1 VKSVLVGKLDN
12 KKLYYIIDA
21 DETRSDG
28 VLVDD
33 LGKKEL
39 INFWQFVRNEPRV
52 KRMMNSDFHKF
63 LWQDSQNQRE
73 KALWNNVFIAKAFLP
88 DDELLQTVPIK
99 DDILGRKSVLHGL
112 MNRAL
117 DFDITRRSNTVE
129 EKAVRGRLGSAI
141 GRAFKPKRS
150 TGKKFVRRSMEEIEG
165 VLDPRKRRDSDG
177 DGMIFD
183 GTSREMP
190 DPARAASTAPTGFA
204 NTFTSA
210 TMDSQ
215 LPDVDAPLIS
225 VDSRKKRVVSQMRGI
240 SAGTGVPATLKDIS
254 DFMREKFAS
263 AFGFKKIK
271 EKLNDHEAEAFAHWN
286 NGIVPKTAAEAHEI
300 LAKIHPTYIMDRPA
314 RHDELKKHVSF
325 DFLLDKDA
333 TEELK
338 SWEISLLA
346 SHLLFMKEA
355 ENLPNSPIGHN
366 FYYMD
371 LDRAK
376 KVSEKVAKDLMS
388 YFKGESSLKPLP
400 MGYLD
405 LKINFNNR
413 TYRASDPQDLAT
425 LRQIFTSM
433 SILTQLQ
440 GQSDD
445 FYNQIGGLIESQT
458 KSHLGYQDG
467 VSGYWGFNPGAKIT
481 VSGSVEK
488 LYAPRHIV
496 AYQSKD
502 RDLSGIG
509 LPPEESRNQ
518 NISIL
523 DLLRKQ
529 QQSGDRIAITAWL
542 ADEDEITNKKLAA
555 KKEQLS
561 QELKNLEKK
570 FKNKEQEFKISSNS
584 GVLSPEQNINMQK
597 DIIELRQKI
606 EKIVSEIEEIE
617 KNIDV
622 DTPERRKEKAK
633 ALSEILT
640 LNTAHPEHGHG
651 HENLAMYNDVEKSVL
666 ARRDERILEL
676 KAKGSGITGDERQ
689 ELNILSSATDHREL
703 WNWYLFDQMEN
714 GPEEVFEETFNAALQ
729 EISAYGFAER
739 YETLFTID
747 PLEQGVIDGF
757 QGAVRTRLLYAKR
770 DLAGSLTLTRQ
781 NILLLQRRSDSQSIQ
796 MLNDMKDTEKQLV
809 EDIKNIDIVLGDFDK
824 ATDTLK
830 SQPLFDPKT
839 RSTIKVSEEQK
850 NKFNKVLE
858 GYAQILEDMPDRAID
873 IRPGTERGKKLAA
886 IIRRAKVENDELT
899 VGDVVE
905 IISAGRVLVTTN
917 VGSGARF
924 ITIGQNRDLAPTT
937 PEGFSYYG
945 SAIDG
950 LTQNMGQLAVIKDL
964 MDNGLSE
971 LLGEDSEENAMLKR
985 AVQSMGMTA
994 RGGQLQTSAFIPND
1008 LGFIQDMETGAS
1020 RASEDM
1026 EDFDPH
1032 AIVSYLNSLFD
1043 FNNAFPGG
1051 RNPSTSPHDGSVLM
1065 VGNGQYLELD
1075 NFVAALYGDADLL
1088 EKARTKSWGE
1098 LWESLTPEQK
1108 IVVRKAIAKDSR
1120 RYMGMRFDSYP
1131 TEFRGQVLYER
1142 ISQQFSLD
1150 NLSPEEKSLMKAI
1163 VRKMAVAGGESYVE
1177 KGYRTPVPVPISG
1190 IDVLSFLGNYGQRE
1204 LASELN
1210 SALKSGMN
1218 ILGGQSLTPEEK
1230 SALTKYAT
1238 WLLHGSRTDLEQS
1251 VKSENHIFIDNKRT
1265 VVGTR
1270 WTR

>member
-1 VKSVLVGKLDN
+1 MKSVLVGKLDN

-129 EKAVRGRLGSAI
+129 EKAIRGRLGSAI

-190 DPARAASTAPTGFA
+190 DPARAASTASTGVANVFA
-204 NTFTSA
+204 SA

-225 VDSRKKRVVSQMRGI
+225 VDARKKRVVSQMRGI

-286 NGIVPKTAAEAHEI
+286 NGIVPKTVGEAHEI
-300 LAKIHPTYIMDRPA
+300 LAKIHPTYIMNRPA
-314 RHDELKKHVSF
+314 RHDALRKHVAF
-325 DFLLDKDA
+325 DFLMDKDA
-333 TEELK
+333 TEELE

-346 SHLLFMKEA
+346 AHLLFLKEG

-376 KVSEKVAKDLMS
+376 KVSEKVANDLMS

-400 MGYLD
+400 MGYSD
-405 LKINFNNR
+405 LKIELNNR
-413 TYRASDPQDLAT
+413 VYRLSDPQDLAT
-425 LRQIFTSM
+425 VKQIAES
-433 SILTQLQ
+433 LTIIATLQ
-440 GQSDD
+440 GQPDGY
-445 FYNQIGGLIESQT
+445 YNILGEQVLKATQGHIEY
-458 KSHLGYQDG
+458 HDG
-467 VSGYWGFNPGAKIT
+467 VSGYWGFRTGAKINR
-481 VSGSVEK
+481 SGGAEK
-488 LYAPRHIV
+488 LYTPGHIV

-502 RDLSGIG
+502 RDLSSIG
-509 LPPEESRNQ
+509 LPREEARNQ

-542 ADEDEITNKKLAA
+542 SDDDEITNKKLAA

-561 QELKNLEKK
+561 QALKDLEKK
-570 FKNKEQEFKISSNS
+570 FKDKERQFQISSNS
-584 GVLSPEQNINMQK
+584 GALSPEQNINMQK
-597 DIIELRQKI
+597 DIIKMRQEI
-606 EKIVSEIEEIE
+606 EKIISEIEEIE

-640 LNTAHPEHGHG
+640 LNTAHHEHGHG
-651 HENLAMYNDVEKSVL
+651 HENLAIYNDVEKSVL

-676 KAKGSGITGDERQ
+676 KAKGSGISGDERQ
-689 ELNILSSATDHREL
+689 ELNTLSSATDHREL
-703 WNWYLFDQMEN
+703 WNWYLFDQIEN
-714 GPEEVFEETFNAALQ
+714 GPEEIFNETFNAALQ
-729 EISAYGFAER
+729 EISAFGFAER
-739 YETLFTID
+739 YETLFVIN
-747 PLEQGVIDGF
+747 PEEQGIIDGF
-757 QGAVRTRLLYAKR
+757 QGAVRTRLLLTKR
-770 DLAGSLTLTRQ
+770 DLTGSLTLTRQ

-796 MLNDMKDTEKQLV
+796 MLSDMKDTEKQLV
-809 EDIKNIDIVLGDFDK
+809 EDIKNIDIVLSDFDK
-824 ATDTLK
+824 ATDALK
-830 SQPLFDPKT
+830 SQPLVDPKT
-839 RSTIKVSEEQK
+839 RSTVKVSEEQK

-858 GYAQILEDMPDRAID
+858 EYAQILEDMPDRAID

-886 IIRRAKVENDELT
+886 IVRRAKVENDELT

-917 VGSGARF
+917 IGSGARF
-924 ITIGQNRDLAPTT
+924 ITIGQNRDLAPQT
-937 PEGFSYYG
+937 PGGFSYYN
-945 SAIDG
+945 SVIDG

-994 RGGQLQTSAFIPND
+994 RGGQLQTGAFQPSD
-1008 LGFIQDMETGAS
+1008 LGFAQDSFTGE
-1020 RASEDM
+1020 SELVDPD
-1026 EDFDPH
+1026 DFDPH
-1032 AIVSYLNSLFD
+1032 AMISYLNSLLN

-1065 VGNGQYLELD
+1065 IGNGQYLELE
-1075 NFVAALYGDADLL
+1075 NFVAALYGDADML

-1120 RYMGMRFDSYP
+1120 RYMEARLDQVPS
-1131 TEFRGQVLYER
+1131 EFRGHVLWDR
-1142 ISQQFSLD
+1142 IGQQFSLD
-1150 NLSPEEKSLMKAI
+1150 DLNPAEKSLMKTI

-1177 KGYRTPVPVPISG
+1177 RGYRTPVPVPISG

-1270 WTR
+1270 WTK